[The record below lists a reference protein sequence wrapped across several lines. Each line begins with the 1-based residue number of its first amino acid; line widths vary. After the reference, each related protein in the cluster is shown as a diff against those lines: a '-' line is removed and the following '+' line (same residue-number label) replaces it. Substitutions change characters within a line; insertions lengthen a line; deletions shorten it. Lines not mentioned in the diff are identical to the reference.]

1 MAYIDREHQA
11 AQYIIEDLAAKVE
24 RESGYKVLKTK
35 DGYNVDVY
43 VYNHGDYSC
52 HVFVC
57 KEPGVSV
64 NSSNSGLYHLHGRD
78 SYEVL
83 VSDCKNMTREEVI
96 RMFFK

>member
-1 MAYIDREHQA
+1 MTYIE
-11 AQYIIEDLAAKVE
+11 
-24 RESGYKVLKTK
+24 TK
-35 DGYNVDVY
+35 DGYKVEVY
-43 VYNHGDYSC
+43 VYNPWDYSC

-64 NSSNSGLYHLHGRD
+64 NSSNNDLCHLHGRD

>member
-1 MAYIDREHQA
+1 MAYIDREHQN

-35 DGYNVDVY
+35 DGYKVEVY
-43 VYNHGDYSC
+43 VYNPWDYSC

-64 NSSNSGLYHLHGRD
+64 NSSNSDLYHLHGRD
-78 SYEVL
+78 SYKVL
-83 VSDCKNMTREEVI
+83 VSDCENMTREEVI
-96 RMFFK
+96 NMFFK

>member
-1 MAYIDREHQA
+1 MTYIE
-11 AQYIIEDLAAKVE
+11 
-24 RESGYKVLKTK
+24 TK
-35 DGYNVDVY
+35 DGYKVEVY
-43 VYNHGDYSC
+43 VYNPWSYSC

-57 KEPGVSV
+57 KEPCVSV
-64 NSSNSGLYHLHGRD
+64 NSSNNDLYHLHGRD

>member
-11 AQYIIEDLAAKVE
+11 AQYIIEELADKVE
-24 RESGYKVLKTK
+24 RESGHKVLKTK
-35 DGYNVDVY
+35 DGYEVKVW

-64 NSSNSGLYHLHGRD
+64 NSSNSELYHLRGRD

-83 VSDCKNMTREEVI
+83 VSDCKDMTREEVI

>member
-1 MAYIDREHQA
+1 MTYIE
-11 AQYIIEDLAAKVE
+11 
-24 RESGYKVLKTK
+24 TK
-35 DGYNVDVY
+35 DGYKVEVW
-43 VYNHGDYSC
+43 VYNPRDYSC

-64 NSSNSGLYHLHGRD
+64 NSSNNDLYHLHGRD

>member
-24 RESGYKVLKTK
+24 REKGTKVLKTK
-35 DGYNVDVY
+35 DGYKVEVY
-43 VYNHGDYSC
+43 VYNHRDYSC

-57 KEPGVSV
+57 KKPDESV
-64 NSSNSGLYHLHGRD
+64 NSTNHDLYGLRGRD

-83 VSDCKNMTREEVI
+83 LKDCKNMTREEVI